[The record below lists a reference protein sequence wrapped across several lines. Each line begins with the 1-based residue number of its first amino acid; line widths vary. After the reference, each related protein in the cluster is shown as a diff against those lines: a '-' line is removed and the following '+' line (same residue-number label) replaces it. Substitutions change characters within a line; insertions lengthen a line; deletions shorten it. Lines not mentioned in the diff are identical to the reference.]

1 MYDLP
6 AYVWALVLIGAIGIP
21 AAITVMLY
29 RGAVAA
35 GLGRR
40 PATTVTA
47 VAAAGLGGWI
57 LASGLLA
64 RAGIYHQEP
73 GHFRPWIG
81 LAFAGYLTALL
92 AASRIP
98 TVARVLA
105 APGSLARLTLPH
117 TLRVVGVLFL
127 LVMALGH
134 LPAVFALPAGLGD
147 IAVGLAAPSVARR
160 LTADGDR
167 TGAVRFHLLGLLDL
181 VVAITIGYLAGLGPY
196 RPLDI
201 TPSTEPLS
209 LLPLALVATVA
220 VPTAIALHIVALTRL
235 HAADHPTGPE
245 PRPRSFSP
253 ARASCRSQTGCVEG
267 ESLHAWNGSGTRRGG
282 SHGPS

>member
-6 AYVWALVLIGAIGIP
+6 AYVWALVLTGVIGIP
-21 AAITVMLY
+21 ATTSVMLY
-29 RGAVAA
+29 RSTLAA

-40 PATTVTA
+40 TATTVTV

-98 TVARVLA
+98 TVARILA

-134 LPAVFALPAGLGD
+134 LPLPAGLGD
-147 IAVGLAAPSVARR
+147 IAVGLAAPSIARR
-160 LTADGDR
+160 LTTDGDH
-167 TGAVRFHLLGLLDL
+167 TGALRFHLLGILDL

-220 VPTAIALHIVALTRL
+220 VPTALALHVVALTRL
-235 HAADHPTGPE
+235 HAADRTT
-245 PRPRSFSP
+245 SN
-253 ARASCRSQTGCVEG
+253 RAEQLQPGA
-267 ESLHAWNGSGTRRGG
+267 H
-282 SHGPS
+282 

>member
-6 AYVWALVLIGAIGIP
+6 AYVWALVLTGVIGIP
-21 AAITVMLY
+21 ATTSVMLY
-29 RGAVAA
+29 RSAIAA
-35 GLGRR
+35 RLGRR
-40 PATTVTA
+40 PATTVTV

-98 TVARVLA
+98 TVARILA
-105 APGSLARLTLPH
+105 APNSIARLILPH

-134 LPAVFALPAGLGD
+134 LPAIFALPAGLGD
-147 IAVGLAAPSVARR
+147 IAIGLAAPSVVRR
-160 LTADGDR
+160 LARGDHE
-167 TGAVRFHLLGLLDL
+167 GAVRFHLLGLLDL

-201 TPSTEPLS
+201 IPSTEPLS

-220 VPTAIALHIVALTRL
+220 VPTAIALHVVSLTRL
-235 HAADHPTGPE
+235 HAAD
-245 PRPRSFSP
+245 
-253 ARASCRSQTGCVEG
+253 RAT
-267 ESLHAWNGSGTRRGG
+267 
-282 SHGPS
+282 SHKAKQHQPGAH

>member
-1 MYDLP
+1 M
-6 AYVWALVLIGAIGIP
+6 
-21 AAITVMLY
+21 
-29 RGAVAA
+29 AVALLPDPARPKGACHVRPSSLCVGA
-35 GLGRR
+35 GSDRGDRDSRDHQRHALPQRHYRRAR
-40 PATTVTA
+40 PAHGHHRHGRGCRWA
-47 VAAAGLGGWI
+47 GGWI

-98 TVARVLA
+98 TVAHILA

-127 LVMALGH
+127 LVMALGD
-134 LPAVFALPAGLGD
+134 LPAIFALPAGLGD
-147 IAVGLAAPSVARR
+147 IAVGLAAPTVARR
-160 LTADGDR
+160 LARGDYQ
-167 TGAVRFHLLGLLDL
+167 GAVRFHLLGLLDL

-196 RPLDI
+196 QPFDI
-201 TPSTEPLS
+201 VPSTEPLS

-220 VPTAIALHIVALTRL
+220 VPTALALHLVALTRL
-235 HAADHPTGPE
+235 HAADRTTSQKAAQLQPD
-245 PRPRSFSP
+245 
-253 ARASCRSQTGCVEG
+253 AR
-267 ESLHAWNGSGTRRGG
+267 
-282 SHGPS
+282 

>member
-1 MYDLP
+1 MYDLS
-6 AYVWALVLIGAIGIP
+6 ASVWALVLTGVIGIP
-21 AAITVMLY
+21 ATTSVMLH
-29 RGAVAA
+29 RSAIAA

-40 PATTVTA
+40 TATTVT
-47 VAAAGLGGWI
+47 VVTAAGLGGWI

-92 AASRIP
+92 AASRTP
-98 TVARVLA
+98 TVARILA
-105 APGSLARLTLPH
+105 TPGSTASLTLPH

-134 LPAVFALPAGLGD
+134 LPAIFALPAGLGD
-147 IAVGLAAPSVARR
+147 IAVGLAAPSIARR
-160 LTADGDR
+160 LTTDGDH

-201 TPSTEPLS
+201 IPSTEPLS

-220 VPTAIALHIVALTRL
+220 VPTAIALHIVSLTLLR
-235 HAADHPTGPE
+235 AADRTTSHKAESSFLSG
-245 PRPRSFSP
+245 RS
-253 ARASCRSQTGCVEG
+253 
-267 ESLHAWNGSGTRRGG
+267 
-282 SHGPS
+282 